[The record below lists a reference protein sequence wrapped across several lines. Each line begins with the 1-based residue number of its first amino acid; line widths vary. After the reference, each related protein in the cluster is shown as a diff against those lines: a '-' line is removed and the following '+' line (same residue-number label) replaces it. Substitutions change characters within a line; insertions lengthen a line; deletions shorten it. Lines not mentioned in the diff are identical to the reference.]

1 MYLFYTEDYDGSHRS
16 SRMLLSRAIDRYYKK
31 ENSVPECPPEELLE
45 TIREGD
51 LGKPFIPG
59 FIPYSISHTGSYWA
73 VLLNDTT
80 CGLDIQKWQKSNYL
94 KLAER
99 FYQAEEMQ
107 SVRQNGE
114 AEFFRIWARR
124 ESFRKALGES
134 VFTEAESVLPDW
146 IHHGEKLYRLHD
158 VKMPFP
164 CYAAICIQAQE
175 DQSGN
180 MAWNPRNID
189 IEIEKL

>member
-1 MYLFYTEDYDGSHRS
+1 MYLFYTEDYGGSRQE
-16 SRMLLSRAIDRYYKK
+16 SRNLLGRATNRYYKK
-31 ENSVPECPPEELLE
+31 ENSIPVCPPEELLE
-45 TIREGD
+45 TIRIGT

-73 VLLNDTT
+73 VLLNDTP
-80 CGLDIQKWQKSNYL
+80 CGLDIQKWQQSHYL

-99 FYQAEEMQ
+99 FYQAEEVQ
-107 SVRQNGE
+107 SVRQQGE
-114 AEFFRIWARR
+114 SEFFRIWARR
-124 ESFRKALGES
+124 EAFRKALGKS

-146 IHHGEKLYRLHD
+146 VHHGEKLYRLQD
-158 VKMPFP
+158 VKMPFS

-175 DQSGN
+175 EQSGN
-180 MAWNPRNID
+180 MEWSPKEID